1 MPGTSI
7 ENSKSSANE
16 RTGTSLRLDIQWLCG
31 QKKTPDPLPTRQQYQ
46 QQQSLSKSPP
56 SKPRSF
62 VNILASILVLGVIGT
77 STYGVYRAG
86 WLPIETLGMPIATD
100 KAKLTPEEQRQ
111 ADETIDAILALQEMA
126 AKSEPN
132 TPTQKR

>member
-1 MPGTSI
+1 
-7 ENSKSSANE
+7 
-16 RTGTSLRLDIQWLCG
+16 
-31 QKKTPDPLPTRQQYQ
+31 
-46 QQQSLSKSPP
+46 
-56 SKPRSF
+56 
-62 VNILASILVLGVIGT
+62 
-77 STYGVYRAG
+77 
-86 WLPIETLGMPIATD
+86 MPIATD